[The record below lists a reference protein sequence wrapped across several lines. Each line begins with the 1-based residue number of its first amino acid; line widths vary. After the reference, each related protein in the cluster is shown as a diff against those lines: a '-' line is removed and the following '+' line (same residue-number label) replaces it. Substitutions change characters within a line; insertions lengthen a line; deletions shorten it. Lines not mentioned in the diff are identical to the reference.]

1 MENEIKLIRKP
12 SDRCFEETMRRE
24 ADADSY
30 NHVSTNLPNLIRA
43 TFSDY
48 KTDDLRANARLML
61 RMYQYCITNFK
72 VKGSFSMIRRIAED
86 VMDYDKEY
94 IENWTD

>member
-1 MENEIKLIRKP
+1 MDNEIKLIRKP

-24 ADADSY
+24 ADADNN
-30 NHVSTNLPNLIRA
+30 NHVSTDLPNLIRA

-48 KTDDLRANARLML
+48 KTNDPRENAKLMV
-61 RMYQYCITNFK
+61 RMYQYCITEFK
-72 VKGSFSMIRRIAED
+72 LNRSFSMIRRIAED

-94 IENWTD
+94 IENFAN

>member
-1 MENEIKLIRKP
+1 MDNEIKLIRKP

-24 ADADSY
+24 ADADS
-30 NHVSTNLPNLIRA
+30 NNNVITNLPNLIRA

-48 KTDDLRANARLML
+48 KTNDPRQNAQLML
-61 RMYQYCITNFK
+61 RMYQYCITDFK
-72 VKGSFSMIRRIAED
+72 MKKSFSMIRHIAED

-94 IENWTD
+94 IENLTN

>member
-1 MENEIKLIRKP
+1 MNNEIKLIRKP

-24 ADADSY
+24 ADAD
-30 NHVSTNLPNLIRA
+30 NNNNVRTNLANLVRA

-48 KTDDLRANARLML
+48 KTNDPRQNAQLML
-61 RMYQYCITNFK
+61 RMYQYCITEFK
-72 VKGSFSMIRRIAED
+72 SKRSFSMIRHIAED

-94 IENWTD
+94 IKNLAN